1 MMSAYLD
8 AVSNHITPQDIHVG
22 RGRLKFFSDL
32 REKGSIHHD
41 TASGLYVVTKYDTQ
55 RYILRNHKTFTSE
68 IGILFTRYK
77 QSENRKEIESIYES
91 QGCLPLDNLIF
102 IDPPEHS
109 RYRKPVQEAFLPKR
123 LLHMR
128 AYITEYSNHL
138 LDQFADAGKCDYAQQ
153 FAIPLPVAVVARELG
168 VLPSDYDIYKKWSD
182 DILDQVHPLLTPERE
197 LELAHSF
204 VAMQKYFRTKIEDM
218 MENPRD
224 CLLSAMIH
232 APAGDGG
239 KLTMQEII
247 SIVMILVLAGN
258 ETTGNSLGWAMW
270 TLAQSPELADRLR
283 DGISKND
290 EIDKFVEEALRLN
303 PPAMLFRGVTEDTE
317 IDGVLVPRGSII
329 HLPPL
334 AGNHDAEAFPEPAKI
349 SLTRTN
355 LHQHMTFGQG
365 VHICLGMHLARMEMS
380 IAITETLRRMKNI
393 RFDPDDHLQLNPG
406 FGVWG
411 LVKIPILFDAAQSR

>member
-1 MMSAYLD
+1 MSTYLD
-8 AVSNHITPQDIHVG
+8 AVSNLITPPDIHVG
-22 RGRLKFFSDL
+22 RGRLQFFSSL

-41 TASGLYVVTKYDTQ
+41 AESGLYVVTKYDMQ
-55 RYILRNHKTFTSE
+55 RHILRDHKTFTSE

-77 QSENRKEIESIYES
+77 NSQNRREIESIYES

-102 IDPPEHS
+102 IDPPAHS
-109 RYRKPVQEAFLPKR
+109 KYRKPVQEAFLPKR
-123 LLHMR
+123 LQHMR
-128 AYITEYSNHL
+128 AYITEYSNYL
-138 LDQFADAGKCDYAQQ
+138 IDQFIASGKCNYAEE

-168 VLPSDYDIYKKWSD
+168 VPPSDYKIYRKWSD
-182 DILDQVHPLLTPERE
+182 DIIEQVHPLLTPERE
-197 LELAHSF
+197 LELVHSF
-204 VAMQKYFRTKIEDM
+204 VAMQQYFRVKIEDM
-218 MENPRD
+218 IANPRD

-232 APAGDGG
+232 APSGDGER
-239 KLTMQEII
+239 LTVQEII

-270 TLAQSPELADRLR
+270 TLAQDPDLADRLR
-283 DGISKND
+283 SGIDKND

-317 IDGVLVPRGSII
+317 IDGTPVPKGSII

-334 AGNHDAEAFPEPAKI
+334 AGNHDAEAFPEPEKI
-349 SLTRTN
+349 SLTRPN
-355 LHQHMTFGQG
+355 SHQHVTFGQG

-380 IAITETLRRMKNI
+380 IAIRETLRRMKNI

-411 LVKIPILFDAAQSR
+411 LLKIPVLFDAN